1 MQLLLI
7 KNSSLERGNT
17 IHDPITVEQYY
28 CTLALI
34 CKNHL
39 FHSYS
44 SQCCCLIHLE
54 ILPQLPRRN
63 FSNEGGYTNIHA
75 AYTNTN
81 ICTCLVKLNT
91 SDVKYTHLNEN
102 RTNLIEKLYKTN
114 NQTNLFN

>member
-7 KNSSLERGNT
+7 KNSGLERGNT

-54 ILPQLPRRN
+54 ILGEIFLIREDTQIYMLHIQTLIYAHAW
-63 FSNEGGYTNIHA
+63 SN
-75 AYTNTN
+75 
-81 ICTCLVKLNT
+81 
-91 SDVKYTHLNEN
+91 
-102 RTNLIEKLYKTN
+102 
-114 NQTNLFN
+114 